1 MINLGLIFKGG
12 YDWFFYVIIEEVIL
26 GFEIH
31 TLLGFCTPLKG
42 KRLDCMIKLIAT
54 DMDGT
59 FLDGQGSFDKERFSI
74 ILNQLDQKNIPFVIA
89 SGNGMGR
96 LLQLC
101 KGFEDRLIFVADNGA
116 HVYQN
121 GKTLIRR
128 TILQEETKAI
138 LDFFS
143 GQWADVCLMLSNE
156 ENIYMQD
163 GSNMPFAGTD
173 LPIEPAQ
180 MAAFQNRVKY
190 LENLNTYPTTDPIYK
205 VGLWVPENRV
215 DQLTERFNQAFQGR
229 LVAVTSGY
237 GSIDILPHGIH
248 KAWGLEQVLNSLGI
262 DPEHVMA
269 FGDSDNDIELLS
281 YVGYSYAMENATDK
295 VKAVAKYLAPHHSQA
310 GVFRVI
316 ENYIGKEE

>member
-1 MINLGLIFKGG
+1 MTVG
-12 YDWFFYVIIEEVIL
+12 
-26 GFEIH
+26 
-31 TLLGFCTPLKG
+31 
-42 KRLDCMIKLIAT
+42 LIAT

-101 KGFEDRLIFVADNGA
+101 KGFEGRLIFVADNGA

-156 ENIYMQD
+156 ENIDM
-163 GSNMPFAGTD
+163 
-173 LPIEPAQ
+173 
-180 MAAFQNRVKY
+180 
-190 LENLNTYPTTDPIYK
+190 
-205 VGLWVPENRV
+205 
-215 DQLTERFNQAFQGR
+215 
-229 LVAVTSGY
+229 
-237 GSIDILPHGIH
+237 
-248 KAWGLEQVLNSLGI
+248 
-262 DPEHVMA
+262 
-269 FGDSDNDIELLS
+269 
-281 YVGYSYAMENATDK
+281 
-295 VKAVAKYLAPHHSQA
+295 
-310 GVFRVI
+310 
-316 ENYIGKEE
+316 